1 MKRLFFA
8 LLLFFVLGF
17 GSKAIAWQNVCPND
31 TCKEYC
37 ANVGKV
43 AYNAFGTEVMRSVKL
58 GKIIGVCWR
67 PKGSLISKDRRVS
80 PRNAFYY
87 IIDDG
92 WGPEKAFLR
101 QCREI
106 KAR

>member
-1 MKRLFFA
+1 MKRSLIILVA
-8 LLLFFVLGF
+8 FFVLGLITE
-17 GSKAIAWQNVCPND
+17 ALAWQNACPNKA
-31 TCKEYC
+31 CEEYW
-37 ANVGKV
+37 ANVGKD
-43 AYNAFGTEVMRSVKL
+43 AYNAYGTRVMKNVKL
-58 GKIIGVCWR
+58 GEIIGVCWR
-67 PKGSLISKDRRVS
+67 PKGSLISKDGRVS

-87 IIDDG
+87 ITDDG

>member
-1 MKRLFFA
+1 MKKLFFG
-8 LLLFFVLGF
+8 LQIIFVFGF
-17 GSKAIAWQNVCPND
+17 LSQAIAWQNACPND

-37 ANVGKV
+37 AKVGKD
-43 AYNAFGTEVMRSVKL
+43 AYNAYGTKVMQTVKL
-58 GKIIGVCWR
+58 GQIIGVCWR
-67 PKGSLISKDRRVS
+67 PKGSLISKDGRVS

-106 KAR
+106 RAR

>member
-1 MKRLFFA
+1 MKKVFFG
-8 LLLFFVLGF
+8 LQIIFFFCFL
-17 GSKAIAWQNVCPND
+17 SQAIAWENTCPND

-37 ANVGKV
+37 AMVGKD
-43 AYNAFGTEVMRSVKL
+43 AYNAYGTKVMKSVKL

-67 PKGSLISKDRRVS
+67 TKGSLISKDGRVS

>member
-1 MKRLFFA
+1 MKRLLIVLA
-8 LLLFFVLGF
+8 VFFVLGF
-17 GSKAIAWQNVCPND
+17 ITEAFAWQNVCPD
-31 TCKEYC
+31 KACEEYC
-37 ANVGKV
+37 ANVGKD
-43 AYNAFGTEVMRSVKL
+43 AYNAHGTRLMKNVKL
-58 GKIIGVCWR
+58 GKVIGVCWR
-67 PKGSLISKDRRVS
+67 PKGSLISKDGRVS